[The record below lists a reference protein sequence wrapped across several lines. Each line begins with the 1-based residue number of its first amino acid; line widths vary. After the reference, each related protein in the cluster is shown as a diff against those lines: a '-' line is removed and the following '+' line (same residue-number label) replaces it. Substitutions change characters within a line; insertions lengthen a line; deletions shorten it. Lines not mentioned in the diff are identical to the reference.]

1 MTSSCNNKVMKVPV
15 PGGPNRRTPCKRH
28 SVDDYNHDNND
39 NDDSHGHDDNN
50 ISEND
55 YDR

>member
-1 MTSSCNNKVMKVPV
+1 MKVPV

-39 NDDSHGHDDNN
+39 DDDDSHGHDDNN